1 VYAPFDASAV
11 TVPFY
16 SENRCRSDDYE
27 RKEMSTEKRFDGR
40 VAFITG
46 AARGQ
51 GRNHAVRL
59 AAEGASIIA
68 TDICAQIDSVPYA
81 MSSSADLDETVAQ
94 VEKAGGKIFA
104 AVADVRDRSGLEAA
118 LAAGVEQFGVPDIV
132 LANAGISPQRP
143 AEPDPQQ
150 VFIDT
155 IETNLV
161 GVWNTLSLVAPMMIE
176 RDQGG
181 AIVIT
186 SSAQGLIGRGGDG
199 SGAASAY
206 VASKHGVVGLMR
218 SFSSWLAPHSIRV
231 NTVHPTGVRTPM
243 VEHADMVAW
252 VAADPER
259 AVTMSNPMP
268 VFMVDVSDVTE
279 AVLYLVGESGRYL
292 TGVALPV
299 DAGFTSK

>member
-1 VYAPFDASAV
+1 MSV
-11 TVPFY
+11 TG
-16 SENRCRSDDYE
+16 
-27 RKEMSTEKRFDGR
+27 RFDGQ

-51 GRNHAVRL
+51 GRSHAVRL

-68 TDICAQIDSVPYA
+68 VDICRQIDSVPYGMA
-81 MSSSADLDETVAQ
+81 TPEDLRATVSQ
-94 VEKAGGKIFA
+94 VEGAGGKIYA
-104 AVADVRDRSGLEAA
+104 AVADVRDRAA
-118 LAAGVEQFGVPDIV
+118 LETALNEGVSRFGVPGIV
-132 LANAGISPQRP
+132 LANAGISPQC
-143 AEPDPQQ
+143 ASEPDPQQ

-176 RDQGG
+176 RDRGG

-206 VASKHGVVGLMR
+206 TASKHGVVGLMR
-218 SFSSWLAPHSIRV
+218 SFSAWLAPHSIRV
-231 NTVHPTGVRTPM
+231 NTIHPTGVRTAM
-243 VEHADMVAW
+243 VEHDDMMAW
-252 VAADPER
+252 VAVDPDR

-268 VFMVDVSDVTE
+268 IGMVDASDVTE
-279 AVLYLVGESGRYL
+279 AVLYLVGESGRYI
-292 TGVALPV
+292 TGVTLPV

>member
-1 VYAPFDASAV
+1 
-11 TVPFY
+11 
-16 SENRCRSDDYE
+16 
-27 RKEMSTEKRFDGR
+27 MSTDKRFDGR

-51 GRNHAVRL
+51 GRNHAIRL
-59 AAEGASIIA
+59 ASEGASIIA
-68 TDICAQIDSVPYA
+68 VDICSQIDSVPYA
-81 MSSSADLDETVAQ
+81 MASQADLEETVAQ
-94 VEKAGGKIFA
+94 VEDAGGKIFA
-104 AVADVRDRSGLEAA
+104 TTADVRDRAGLGTALEA
-118 LAAGVEQFGVPDIV
+118 GVARFGVPDIV
-132 LANAGISPQRP
+132 LANAGISPQR
-143 AEPDPQQ
+143 AVEPDPQQ
-150 VFIDT
+150 VFVDT

-176 RDQGG
+176 RDAGG

-206 VASKHGVVGLMR
+206 AASKHGVVGLMR
-218 SFSSWLAPHSIRV
+218 SFSAWLAPHSIRV

-243 VEHADMVAW
+243 VEHPDMMAW

-259 AVTMSNPMP
+259 GAAMSNPMP
-268 VFMVDVSDVTE
+268 VFMVEVSDVTE